1 MASATGP
8 PEGASAR
15 NLSHSTLAGREER
28 ASVYLPSPQC
38 PIDCTGCEQ
47 QVGDSETL
55 LGSERPLQGGSLV
68 VAAICYFL
76 LPLAAALIGALL
88 VGEGALRQLAGA
100 GGGLLAA
107 TVAAVLIAGILQRRW
122 SEGP

>member
-1 MASATGP
+1 
-8 PEGASAR
+8 
-15 NLSHSTLAGREER
+15 
-28 ASVYLPSPQC
+28 
-38 PIDCTGCEQ
+38 
-47 QVGDSETL
+47 
-55 LGSERPLQGGSLV
+55 V